1 MKKKGLYRD
10 LTSHMKRVKR
20 DAYTYEEIESEAKKY
35 SSMPE
40 FQKGSPLHYNAAKY
54 RGILDNFKNFLRPG
68 LTRYTD
74 EELQKIAARYNSLKD
89 FRINEPAAYAT
100 AYRRNIIQDI
110 KARHKNPNIIQ
121 DIKARHKNPISY
133 EEIKK
138 NSIIR
143 KIWTKEEVAKLAK
156 QYNTNKEFRENE
168 PNAWTAAHRKGW
180 MDEIGAHFEKMGN
193 KFKRLVYVY
202 EFPDNHAYVG
212 LTFSE
217 KNRQKEHQ
225 DLQNAKSA
233 VAKHI
238 LQTNLQPTY
247 KSLSEYIDT
256 QEASNL
262 EKCIIDSYKNNGW
275 IMLNKI
281 KGGGLGGCHR
291 TDLTMEIIK
300 ELTQGFKS
308 RNEFKKQYP
317 SEYAIARKYGW
328 LEDVFSEIPVLDR
341 TIWTYDKAKEE
352 SKKYNS
358 RFEFSKGNNT
368 AYQNARKNGWLDE
381 FFPKQYGVNLPEI
394 KQP

>member
-1 MKKKGLYRD
+1 
-10 LTSHMKRVKR
+10 
-20 DAYTYEEIESEAKKY
+20 
-35 SSMPE
+35 
-40 FQKGSPLHYNAAKY
+40 
-54 RGILDNFKNFLRPG
+54 
-68 LTRYTD
+68 
-74 EELQKIAARYNSLKD
+74 
-89 FRINEPAAYAT
+89 
-100 AYRRNIIQDI
+100 
-110 KARHKNPNIIQ
+110 
-121 DIKARHKNPISY
+121 
-133 EEIKK
+133 
-138 NSIIR
+138 
-143 KIWTKEEVAKLAK
+143 
-156 QYNTNKEFRENE
+156 
-168 PNAWTAAHRKGW
+168 

-217 KNRQKEHQ
+217 KKRQKEHQ
-225 DLQNAKSA
+225 NLQNAKSA

-238 LQTNLQPTY
+238 LQTNSKPNY
-247 KSLSEYIDT
+247 KTITEYIDS

-281 KGGGLGGCHR
+281 KGGGLGGRRR

-308 RNEFKKQYP
+308 RSEFKKQY
-317 SEYAIARKYGW
+317 SKEYSIARTYGW
-328 LEDVFSEIPVLDR
+328 LEHIFSEIPVLDR
-341 TIWTYDKAKEE
+341 TIWTYDKTKEE

-358 RFEFSKGNNT
+358 RFEFNKGNNT

-381 FFPKQYGVNLPEI
+381 FFLKQYGVNLPEI